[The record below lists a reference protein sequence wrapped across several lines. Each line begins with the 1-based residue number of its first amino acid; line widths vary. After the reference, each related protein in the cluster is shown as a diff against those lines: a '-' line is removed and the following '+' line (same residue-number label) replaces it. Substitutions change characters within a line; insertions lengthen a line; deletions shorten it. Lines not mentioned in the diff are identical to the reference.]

1 MLAGLLLNEP
11 RVATP
16 FVPGGIYGVKDKD
29 DEAHERAER
38 ALVGLREEYLART
51 SETIDEGSGVP
62 IGAKPVYHI
71 PPIADIQELNLSGVT
86 AIPDEE
92 SVDANELALLL
103 IIAEL

>member
-1 MLAGLLLNEP
+1 MIGALLLNEP
-11 RVATP
+11 MP
-16 FVPGGIYGVKDKD
+16 GGVPGRTRD

-38 ALVGLREEYLART
+38 ALENMRADHFARQRPT
-51 SETIDEGSGVP
+51 ETIDEGSGAP
-62 IGAKPVYHI
+62 IGANPVYHI